1 MGSHNSIDRGGITL
15 NMAENKK
22 FKTVGDLFDKAVD
35 KALNNQ
41 QFMQYAKNQKS
52 SHTTF
57 GIDLSHLNQNQQNN
71 SLSMWNST
79 KQSPGQSQQNH
90 WTSKNSVC
98 DFDLSLFDK

>member
-1 MGSHNSIDRGGITL
+1 MGSHNLIDRGGITL
-15 NMAENKK
+15 KMAENKK
-22 FKTVGDLFDKAVD
+22 FKTVD